1 MNHHFHST
9 SQALDIDTRLVTA
22 GAVLIAGGAL
32 VALAGMGLAGFALA
46 TAGRRWVRQ
55 LEVPPSERA
64 AAKLRQARHAS
75 LAGMEAWRAAAAAGD
90 GRS

>member
-1 MNHHFHST
+1 MNHHLHSIP
-9 SQALDIDTRLVTA
+9 QALDIDTRLVTA
-22 GAVLIAGGAL
+22 GAVLTAGGAL
-32 VALAGMGLAGFALA
+32 VALTGMSLVGFALA

-75 LAGMEAWRAAAAAGD
+75 LAGMEAWRAAAGN
-90 GRS
+90 GHS